1 MTIKH
6 SLTGIL
12 FLVSFACGAGQA
24 AAAQPLVLYTD
35 QSKIVDLARAPGVV
49 VVGNPSI
56 ADATIQGR
64 RVFLH
69 GRSFGTTNVI
79 VLDEDGDQLA
89 DFEVDVQL
97 GGRNNVSL
105 FKAGSL
111 QSYVCAGD
119 CEVIMHVGDQPDYFK
134 DVVQKRNEDKIG
146 LATGQKSAEANQPP
160 PAQ

>member
-12 FLVSFACGAGQA
+12 FLTSFACGANQA
-24 AAAQPLVLYTD
+24 AAAQPLLLYTD
-35 QSKIVDLARAPGVV
+35 QSKIVDLARSPGVV

-111 QSYVCAGD
+111 YSYVCAGD
-119 CEVIMHVGDQPDYFK
+119 CETVMHVGDHPDYFK
-134 DVVQKRNEDKIG
+134 DVVHKRNEDKIG